1 MLYYDSVVKQIQS
14 TLATQYTI
22 SPTPASPQYNL
33 TQPEMS
39 MLLGRMDQRIDH
51 LRKSCDGKLKKVIE
65 ARNSLVQTTPAAN
78 FLACASWKCSST
90 YWQHFNK
97 ALTNATGDIGTKND
111 VLNDEDSIRGSVR
124 PFFVYKIRK
133 NFSFNCTTSV
143 RQAHII
149 MEREIQPKSQSRNAL
164 LQNFAQLHALQF

>member
-65 ARNSLVQTTPAAN
+65 ARNSLVQTPPAAN

-97 ALTNATGDIGTKND
+97 ALTNATGDGGTKND

-124 PFFVYKIRK
+124 L
-133 NFSFNCTTSV
+133 SFCT
-143 RQAHII
+143 
-149 MEREIQPKSQSRNAL
+149 
-164 LQNFAQLHALQF
+164 